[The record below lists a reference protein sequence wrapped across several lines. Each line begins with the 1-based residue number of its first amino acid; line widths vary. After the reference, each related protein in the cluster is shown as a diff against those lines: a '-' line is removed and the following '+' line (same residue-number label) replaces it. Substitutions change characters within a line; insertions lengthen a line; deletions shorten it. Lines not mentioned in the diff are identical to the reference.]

1 MLISRTP
8 LRVSF
13 VGGGSDVVSFAR
25 ERGGAVVSTTIDKY
39 VYVVVN
45 ERFEETI
52 RVSYSK
58 TEIVSTVDELEHELA
73 REALR
78 ATGLSRGIEI
88 VTIADVPSEGSGLG
102 ASSAVTVGLLNALFA
117 YQGILRS
124 PSELAEEAARIE
136 IGVLGKPIGK
146 QDQYAAAFGGLQF
159 LEFGP
164 GDTVRRQ
171 PLVLTDAQSWS
182 LERNLMMFYTG
193 RQSSADPL
201 DRLDAVSGDERVV
214 DNLGRLRDAAH
225 SLFAA
230 LGSGRGPDVLGEA
243 LHESWLM
250 KRDLPGV
257 SDDEIDGWYE
267 AALSAGAIGG
277 KILGSGAGGFLL
289 FYVPVERQDAVR
301 AALGDLRELGFRLD
315 SEGTRIIYV
324 GR

>member
-13 VGGGSDVVSFAR
+13 VGGGSDVTSFAN
-25 ERGGAVVSTTIDKY
+25 EHGGAVVSTTIDKY

-45 ERFEETI
+45 QRFEETI

-58 TEIVSTVDELEHELA
+58 TEIVSTVDELGHELA

-78 ATGLSRGIEI
+78 AAGLSRGIEI

-117 YQGILRS
+117 YQGILKS

-136 IGVLGKPIGK
+136 IDVLGKPIGK

-164 GDTVRRQ
+164 GDEVRRQ
-171 PLVLTDAQSWS
+171 PLVLTEAQSRD
-182 LERNLMMFYTG
+182 LEGNLLMFYTG
-193 RQSSADPL
+193 RHSMAEPL
-201 DRLDAVSGDERVV
+201 AKLRAAAADERVL

-225 SLFAA
+225 ELFGA
-230 LGSGRGPDVLGEA
+230 LGSGAGPDVLGEA
-243 LHESWLM
+243 LHRSWLM

-267 AALSAGAIGG
+267 TARAAGAIGG
-277 KILGSGAGGFLL
+277 KLLGSGAGGFLL
-289 FYVPVERQDAVR
+289 FYVPAGRQGAVR
-301 AALGDLRELGFRLD
+301 AALADLRELPVTLD